1 MEEVGIWRMRTTS
14 GHLYLEYC
22 QYRSVV
28 ILELVRR
35 FLFNVRRYNC
45 FKNDVKYIRS
55 DLDRTNVM
63 MTSI

>member
-28 ILELVRR
+28 ILELLRR
-35 FLFNVRRYNC
+35 ILFHVTFVDIIVCEWR
-45 FKNDVKYIRS
+45 KILEAIKIDQTLK
-55 DLDRTNVM
+55 
-63 MTSI
+63 